1 MTYIRL
7 LPALLF
13 LLASP
18 ALASGSNWHS
28 IDGSSSIAWV
38 ANWQGNPVKGRFGKF
53 TIKAG
58 GLDPSKPVGAD
69 LSMTLDT
76 NSVTSQSPDIT
87 QALQG
92 AEWFD
97 INKHPQARYTGQIAP
112 KNGDLEVKGKL
123 HLKGHEQTLNFPLTM
138 AQQDGHIILKGHFTL
153 QRNDFGIGSGQW
165 SSGKTIALKVEVKF
179 SITLTK
185 DHAGQP

>member
-1 MTYIRL
+1 MTYIRI

-18 ALASGSNWHS
+18 ALANGSDWHS
-28 IDGSSSIAWV
+28 VGGSSSIHWI
-38 ANWQGNPVKGRFGKF
+38 ANWQGNPVKGGFGKF
-53 TIKAG
+53 MIKASS
-58 GLDPSKPVGAD
+58 LDPSQPAGAR

-76 NSVTSQSPDIT
+76 NSVTAQSPDIT

-97 INKHPQARYTGQIAP
+97 IGKHPQAHYTGKIT
-112 KNGDLEVKGKL
+112 KHNGGLEAKGKL
-123 HLKGHEQTLNFPLTM
+123 HLKGYEQTVDFPLTVTRK
-138 AQQDGHIILKGHFTL
+138 DNDLILKGHFTL

-165 SSGKTIALKVEVKF
+165 SSGKTIAFKVEVKF
-179 SITLTK
+179 SIILTK